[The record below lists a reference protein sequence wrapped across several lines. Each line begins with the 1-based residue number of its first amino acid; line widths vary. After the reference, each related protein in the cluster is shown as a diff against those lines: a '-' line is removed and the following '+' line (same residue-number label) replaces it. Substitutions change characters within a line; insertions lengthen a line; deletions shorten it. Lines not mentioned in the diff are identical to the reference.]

1 MQRERRS
8 SLFLLFFW
16 RLVPVVK
23 EEEKERSLSALPPPP
38 LPVSADEGRRFDGEF
53 TQSPCFLKAFV
64 GGFPSCSFVAAK
76 FQCRRGFLLLL
87 LLLLLL
93 SLHFCANRPP
103 KKLFFLLTS
112 GIVDIQFWGLDD
124 ANIFPLVLCMSP
136 ACGFATDSPSSQQI
150 SSRPLFHKKLAPRER
165 ETEDFD

>member
-23 EEEKERSLSALPPPP
+23 EEEGKERSLSALPPP
-38 LPVSADEGRRFDGEF
+38 LPVSADEGSRFDGEF

-87 LLLLLL
+87 LLLLL

-124 ANIFPLVLCMSP
+124 ANIFSLVLCMSP

-150 SSRPLFHKKLAPRER
+150 SSRPLFHEKLAQRKRER
-165 ETEDFD
+165 DGGF

>member
-53 TQSPCFLKAFV
+53 TQRFCPCFFQAFV
-64 GGFPSCSFVAAK
+64 GEFPSCSFVAAK

-87 LLLLLL
+87 LL
-93 SLHFCANRPP
+93 SLYFCANRPP

-150 SSRPLFHKKLAPRER
+150 SSRPLFHEK
-165 ETEDFD
+165 